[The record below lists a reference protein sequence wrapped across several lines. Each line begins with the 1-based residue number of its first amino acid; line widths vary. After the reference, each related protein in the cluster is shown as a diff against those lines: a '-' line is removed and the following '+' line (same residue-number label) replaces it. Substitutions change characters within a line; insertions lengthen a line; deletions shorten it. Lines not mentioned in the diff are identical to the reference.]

1 MELEVVQRSR
11 VGAML
16 IFVLLLFWR
25 RGRLLVEGYADVEYE
40 YPGVLQRGVRGSCS
54 HFGGIIEIQTYKLI
68 YKSFPVL
75 RPEVDKILRY

>member
-1 MELEVVQRSR
+1 VELEVVQRSR

-25 RGRLLVEGYADVEYE
+25 RGRLLVGGYADVE

-68 YKSFPVL
+68 YKSIPVL